1 MAIDKIGVIGVGQMG
16 SGIVQVAAQAGFKVI
31 ASDIDQTHNQK
42 ALGGIQKS
50 LEKLVAKEKL
60 TAADKD
66 KVLGNIQWTNNRA
79 DFADCPLII
88 EAIVENVEAKEK
100 LFRELDGI
108 CGPNTILATNTSS
121 ISVTRLAA
129 VTKRP
134 GKVIGLHF
142 FNPVPVMK
150 LLEIIRAVQTE
161 DAIYDQ
167 CKLVGEKLG
176 KQVVTVK
183 DSAAFIVNRTL
194 LPFLNEAIFTL
205 YEAIGTAK
213 DIDNACKLG
222 LNHPMGPLELAD
234 FVGLDTV
241 LAVLDVM
248 YQEFGDPKYRAC
260 PMLRKYVEAGW
271 LGRKTGR
278 GFYDYS
284 AK

>member
-1 MAIDKIGVIGVGQMG
+1 MAIEKIGVIGVGQMG
-16 SGIVQVAAQAGFKVI
+16 SGIVQVAAQAGFKVL
-31 ASDIDQTHNQK
+31 ACDLDEGHNQK
-42 ALGGIQKS
+42 AAGSIQKS
-50 LEKLVAKEKL
+50 LEKLVAKEKISG
-60 TAADKD
+60 ADKD
-66 KVLGNIQWTNNRA
+66 KALGNIQWSCNRK
-79 DFADCPLII
+79 DFADYPLII
-88 EAIVENVEAKEK
+88 EAIVENIETKEK
-100 LFRELDGI
+100 LFRELDGQ

-150 LLEIIRAVQTE
+150 LMEIIRAVQTD
-161 DAIYDQ
+161 DAVYDQ
-167 CKLVGEKLG
+167 CRLVGEKLG

-194 LPFLNEAIFTL
+194 LPFLNEAMFTL
-205 YEAIGTAK
+205 YEGIGSAE
-213 DIDNACKLG
+213 DIDKACKLG

-234 FVGLDTV
+234 FVGLDTL

-248 YQEFGDPKYRAC
+248 YQEFGDSKYRAC

-271 LGRKTGR
+271 YGRKTGR
-278 GFYDYS
+278 GFYKYQ
-284 AK
+284 